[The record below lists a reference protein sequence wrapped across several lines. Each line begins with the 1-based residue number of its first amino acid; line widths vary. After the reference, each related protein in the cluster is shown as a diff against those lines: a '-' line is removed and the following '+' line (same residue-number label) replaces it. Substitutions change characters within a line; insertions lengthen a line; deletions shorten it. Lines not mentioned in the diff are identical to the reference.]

1 MLIPR
6 VAGEQSKRFE
16 MRRNPLMY
24 MDFLYN
30 IANIDCAVER
40 SGNDR
45 GLPRLE
51 PALRDKMLAMSGV
64 DPKALRKRRP
74 SVRRTGEDPTF
85 RVRST
90 ESERVRKHT
99 VHCTW

>member
-1 MLIPR
+1 
-6 VAGEQSKRFE
+6 
-16 MRRNPLMY
+16 MY

-74 SVRRTGEDPTF
+74 SLRRTGEDPTF